1 MTRRWRMCQKSG
13 DYFSFSTFLRT
24 TKLSEYNLSVFAKM
38 APFVSFF
45 IVIFNVVCMR
55 ISKSK
60 IVNLLCFVLLSTHY
74 SRIILFLF
82 GTRCVMESEN
92 VSSHVS
98 RSDTPMKVVFS
109 EVDRT
114 RCLVFYQK

>member
-1 MTRRWRMCQKSG
+1 MWQKSG

-55 ISKSK
+55 ISISK
-60 IVNLLCFVLLSTHY
+60 IVDFFLYYLFSTHY
-74 SRIILFLF
+74 SRIISFLY
-82 GTRCVMESEN
+82 GTRPVMESEN
-92 VSSHVS
+92 ISSPVS
-98 RSDTPMKVVFS
+98 RSDIPVKAV
-109 EVDRT
+109 
-114 RCLVFYQK
+114 QWNGNP